1 MWQLI
6 RRERSFRALIS
17 TQFLGAFNDNAFKQL
32 VLLMIVGGS
41 VSWVREHPMAV
52 AYGQA
57 LPSALF
63 SLPFVLFG
71 ALTGSL
77 ADRVSKVMVIRG
89 ANLMEV
95 AIMVG
100 ALGAFLSQSYVLLLV
115 CVLLMGLQSAIF
127 GPSKYG
133 VIPELI
139 NEKDISRGNALI
151 QVTTFLAIILGVVVG
166 GQLLESFGDNLV
178 VPGGAYVLFA
188 ALGYVISLRIK
199 RTPAQDPSRPLNWN
213 LFAELRNHWRA
224 VSGDKVLVLSVWASS
239 LFYLVAA
246 CLMLVV
252 NAYGSW
258 LGLSDGGIAL
268 SNAMIALG
276 IVIGSVL
283 AGKISGDRIETG
295 LIPLGLGGIA
305 TSLFAMQ
312 ASPENVTFFRCCLVS
327 IGIFSGL
334 FSIPIRGLLQ
344 TRPHESSRGAVLGLS
359 ETVDF
364 TGILMASGVYYLFEK
379 VLDLSPPEMCMV
391 LATLVLLFLCGSLF
405 YTAQFA
411 IRLGLLLLVRCLYR
425 VRVEGHEHVP
435 AEGGALLVCNH
446 VSLVDGMLVAASLPR
461 EPRFLMYTPFFKV
474 PVLGWFAK
482 RMGVIPVSSGDSPEE
497 KRDSLKAASAAAAG
511 GDLVC
516 IFAEGA
522 VTRSGA
528 MLGFARGLERI
539 AGEAGVPI
547 VPIALDRLWGSL
559 FSFESGK
566 VLFKRPQRIPYPV
579 DMLIGEALPHDSA
592 AWEVRN
598 AVAERLAIHQSARAG
613 PWGHLGRRLLLSAK
627 EAGRRAAL
635 VTVDGIWSHRRLLTE
650 ALATRT
656 RLEAVL
662 PRGERVAIAL
672 PLGRDA
678 VTISLALCLS
688 QRVSVLLDSE
698 GDLEENIQRLAR
710 SGAVAVIAE
719 AELGA
724 ALGKPVVAPGLVAPR
739 SGGRL
744 KAWLST
750 WLPTSL
756 LARSLR
762 LGEDSS
768 RCAVIHFDT
777 SADGSEVMIPLSH
790 ANVLSNV
797 QGLAAMVD
805 LSPGD
810 RILAALPLHGA
821 FGRTTTLFAP
831 LLSGAAVALAAERRD
846 AAAVVDF
853 VKETGVTHLVG
864 TASKCREW
872 LEEGSREHFEA
883 LKLSFV
889 GGEETPD
896 DELILSWRERFG
908 SELLVGHGRTECGPV
923 ISLNVPDVDLMGT
936 KEEANRVGTVGRA
949 LPGTALRVV
958 DASSGEALSPG
969 TPGVLLVKGPG
980 VTSGYLDDE
989 ELTDQKFGEGWF
1001 RTDELAVIDKHGFVK
1016 DIPFETKA

>member
-1 MWQLI
+1 MWKLI
-6 RRERSFRALIS
+6 RKERSFRALVS

-32 VLLMIVGGS
+32 VLLLIVGGS
-41 VSWVREHPMAV
+41 ASWVRDHPLA
-52 AYGQA
+52 ADYGQA

-77 ADRVSKVMVIRG
+77 ADRASKVGVIRA
-89 ANLMEV
+89 ANLLEV
-95 AIMVG
+95 VVMAG
-100 ALGAFLSQSYVLLLV
+100 ALGAFLSESYVLLLG
-115 CVLLMGLQSAIF
+115 CVFLMGLQSAIF

-166 GQLLESFGDNLV
+166 GQLLEIFSGNLA
-178 VPGGAYVLFA
+178 VPGAVYVFFA
-188 ALGYVISLRIK
+188 ALGYMVSLRIS
-199 RTPAQDPSRPLNWN
+199 RTPAQDPSRPVNWN
-213 LFAELRNHWRA
+213 LIAELRSHWRA

-312 ASPENVTFFRCCLVS
+312 AFPENVTFFRLCLVA
-327 IGIFSGL
+327 IGVFSGL

-344 TRPHESSRGAVLGLS
+344 TRPAESSRGAVLGLS

-379 VLDLSPPEMCMV
+379 VFELSPPEMCAV
-391 LATLVLLFLCGSLF
+391 LASAVLIFLFGSLF

-425 VRVEGHEHVP
+425 VRVEGQEHVP
-435 AEGGALLVCNH
+435 EEGGALLVCNH
-446 VSLVDGMLVAASLPR
+446 VSFVDGMLVAASLPR
-461 EPRFLMYTPFFKV
+461 DPRFLMYTPFFKV

-497 KRDSLKAASAAAAG
+497 KRDSLKAAAAAAAG

-522 VTRSGA
+522 ITRSGA
-528 MLGFARGLERI
+528 MLGFARGMERI
-539 AGEAGVPI
+539 AGEACVPI
-547 VPIALDRLWGSL
+547 VPVALDRLWGSL
-559 FSFESGK
+559 FSFEGGK

-579 DMLIGEALPHDSA
+579 DMLVGEPLPHDTP

-598 AVAERLAIHQSARAG
+598 AVAERLALHRSARRG
-613 PWGHLGRRLLLSAK
+613 PWGHLGRRLLLSGK
-627 EAGRRAAL
+627 QSGRRAAL
-635 VTVDGIWSHRRLLTE
+635 VTETGTWSHRRLLAE
-650 ALATRT
+650 ALATRS
-656 RLEAVL
+656 RLEVTL
-662 PRGERVAIAL
+662 PRGERVGVAL
-672 PLGRDA
+672 PLGVEA

-688 QRVSVLLDSE
+688 ERVPVLLDP
-698 GDLEENIQRLAR
+698 GADAKENKARLVR
-710 SGAVAVIAE
+710 SGAVAVIAG

-724 ALGKPVVAPGLVAPR
+724 ALGKPVITPGLVKPT
-739 SGGRL
+739 GVGHL
-744 KAWLST
+744 KAWFFS
-750 WLPTSL
+750 WLPTALSTRL
-756 LARSLR
+756 LR

-777 SADGSEVMIPLSH
+777 AADGEEVMIPLSH

-810 RILAALPLHGA
+810 RVLASLPLHGA

-831 LLSGAAVALAAERRD
+831 LLSGAAVVLVPERRD
-846 AAAVVDF
+846 AAAVADF
-853 VKETGVTHLVG
+853 AARAGVTHLVG
-864 TASKCREW
+864 TASQYRSW
-872 LEEGSREHFEA
+872 LEVAPAESFGEI
-883 LKLSFV
+883 KLSFA
-889 GGEETPD
+889 GGIEELGEELVND
-896 DELILSWRERFG
+896 WRERFG
-908 SELLVGHGRTECGPV
+908 SELLLGHGRTECGPV
-923 ISLNVPDVDLMGT
+923 ISLNVPDLKLLGS
-936 KEEANRVGTVGRA
+936 KEEGSRLGSIGRA

-958 DASSGEALSPG
+958 DPSSGVALAPG
-969 TPGVLLVKGPG
+969 DEGVLEVKGPG
-980 VTSGYLDDE
+980 VTAGYLEDSERNERQFSD
-989 ELTDQKFGEGWF
+989 GWF
-1001 RTDELAVIDKHGFVK
+1001 RTEERAVIDKHGFVK
-1016 DIPFETKA
+1016 DLPTK